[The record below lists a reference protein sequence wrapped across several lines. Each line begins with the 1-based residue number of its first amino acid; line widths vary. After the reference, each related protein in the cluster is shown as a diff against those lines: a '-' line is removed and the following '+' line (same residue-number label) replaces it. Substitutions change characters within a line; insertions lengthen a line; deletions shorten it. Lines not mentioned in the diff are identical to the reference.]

1 MVIDSSIVIAILLN
15 EPAGS
20 SYAETI
26 AETPHVELS
35 VASYVE
41 CAIKMVHMKGERGV
55 PELELFV
62 FHNAIRLVP
71 VDEEQA
77 SLAIRAFEKYGKGRH
92 PAALNYGDCFSYAL
106 AKVRR
111 EPLLYQGND
120 FALTDL
126 A

>member
-1 MVIDSSIVIAILLN
+1 MIVDSSVIVGILLG
-15 EPAGS
+15 EPNRKELLDAIMRGS
-20 SYAETI
+20 PRLMSAATF
-26 AETPHVELS
+26 
-35 VASYVE
+35 VE
-41 CAIKMVHMKGERGV
+41 CGLRIVGQKGGAGLIDLQMLVQQSAIEI
-55 PELELFV
+55 
-62 FHNAIRLVP
+62 AP
-71 VDEEQA
+71 VDEDQA
-77 SLAIRAFEKYGKGRH
+77 IEAVRAFEKYGKGRH